1 MSQIETMKRFM
12 VMQPPSFNG
21 EPNVEAIEHWLRR
34 MKRIL
39 VGLDIPEERKVSLVA
54 DMLVDKANF
63 WWESMKRVYDIDVM
77 TWKEFERLFLDIYFG
92 EVAKHAK
99 RMEFEHL
106 IHRTMLVLEYESR
119 FLELSRFAMGMIS
132 EKGEKSKRFQQGL
145 RPTIRNRLVPLA
157 IKDYSKLVKRS
168 LLVEQDIEDTNQI

>member
-1 MSQIETMKRFM
+1 
-12 VMQPPSFNG
+12 
-21 EPNVEAIEHWLRR
+21 

-157 IKDYSKLVKRS
+157 IRDYSKLVKRS